1 MSGNSKAIDAGQL
14 AARQWERQGCDQSR
28 RDNDCH
34 RVDVGRVLED
44 RAEIPRAADEIG
56 TCCLAGAC
64 ALAEDD
70 IDVFAVRRKEGL
82 HRGRRRYAPAVPVA
96 KHAIRTVSLR
106 TGSRFPG
113 NRILWAET
121 KGTKH
126 SRKYSETRTE
136 TKLTPISRP
145 IRR

>member
-70 IDVFAVRRKEGL
+70 IDVLRFGGKRVSTADAADMHPQSRSPSTPFEPCLCELDLGFRETEFCGRRQRGQNIPENIVRRE
-82 HRGRRRYAPAVPVA
+82 
-96 KHAIRTVSLR
+96 LR
-106 TGSRFPG
+106 LSSRQ
-113 NRILWAET
+113 
-121 KGTKH
+121 
-126 SRKYSETRTE
+126 
-136 TKLTPISRP
+136 
-145 IRR
+145 

>member
-106 TGSRFPG
+106 TGISVSGKPNFVGGDKGDKTFPK
-113 NRILWAET
+113 I
-121 KGTKH
+121 
-126 SRKYSETRTE
+126 
-136 TKLTPISRP
+136 
-145 IRR
+145 